1 MEQKQLKVEA
11 DKCHIILNIP
21 VYLTDATIPQLR
33 KMFAL
38 ICRYG
43 YQNEQTIQAINSS
56 MSEIL
61 EHLKADWA
69 NKSRI
74 FQTEYKYLT
83 YDYSKT
89 RKQAAAIRANNK
101 SLMADVKSA
110 KKTYER
116 FQKIIAL
123 WNETKNKYNVKE
135 N

>member
-1 MEQKQLKVEA
+1 MEQKQLRVEA
-11 DKCHIILNIP
+11 NKCHMILNVP

-38 ICRYG
+38 ICRYS
-43 YQNEQTIQAINSS
+43 YQNEQTIQAIDAS
-56 MSEIL
+56 MPEIL
-61 EHLKADWA
+61 GHLKTDWA

-74 FQTEYKYLT
+74 FQTEYKDPT
-83 YDYSKT
+83 YNKT

-123 WNETKNKYNVKE
+123 WNETKNKYHME
-135 N
+135 A

>member
-1 MEQKQLKVEA
+1 MEQKQLRVEA
-11 DKCHIILNIP
+11 DKCHIVLNIP

-33 KMFAL
+33 KMFVL
-38 ICRYG
+38 ICRYS
-43 YQNEQTIQAINSS
+43 YQNEQTIRAIDAST
-56 MSEIL
+56 SEIL

-74 FQTEYKYLT
+74 FQTEYKDLT
-83 YDYSKT
+83 YDYNKT

-101 SLMADVKSA
+101 SLMADFTSA